1 MIVVLILFFLGIP
14 CSFAMMIVCIPY
26 FLSDQYIQAT
36 VVAQKLLASCESQS
50 LMAIPFFITAGAI
63 MNYSGISEK
72 LMEFADGLVGHLTG
86 GLGHVNVLISTLM
99 GGVSGSGAADCAME
113 CKILVPEMLK
123 YGYSKPYSAA
133 ITAAT
138 ACITPIIPPGIN
150 LVLFA
155 CLCECSVGRLLAAG
169 YIPGFLLCIAFMVLN
184 HFISKKRGYV
194 GGRKKMMEGKKLV
207 KIFLSS
213 LWALFLPFG
222 LIMLLRFG
230 VCTATEGGV
239 MMAFYSIFVGK
250 FVYKKL
256 DLRRMPQI
264 LLEAVNS
271 TAPVMMILCAANLF
285 SYYMSWENVPSTL
298 TKLLLTL
305 TGNKYLFLLLCNIL
319 FLIIGCFMD
328 AMAAMIVIAP
338 LLAPVVRAL
347 DINIIHFGLMMC
359 FNVGLAAITPP
370 FGTYI
375 FLVSGLLKMKTSEMI
390 RDLWPFIGVA
400 IVVLLLVTYVPWF
413 STFIPDLMYGSVG
426 YGRAYKDQRA

>member
-14 CSFAMMIVCIPY
+14 CSFAIMIVCIPY

-194 GGRKKMMEGKKLV
+194 GGRKKMMEGKKLI

-256 DLRRMPQI
+256 DLRKLPQI

-298 TKLLLTL
+298 TKMLLTL
-305 TGNKYLFLLLCNIL
+305 TGNKYVFLLLCNIL
-319 FLIIGCFMD
+319 FLLIGCFMD

-400 IVVLLLVTYVPWF
+400 IIVLLLVTYVPWF
-413 STFIPDLMYGSVG
+413 STFIPDLMYGTM
-426 YGRAYKDQRA
+426 

>member
-1 MIVVLILFFLGIP
+1 MTAWPMLVVLALFFLGVP

-138 ACITPIIPPGIN
+138 AVITPIIPPGIN
-150 LVLFA
+150 LILFA
-155 CLCECSVGRLLAAG
+155 CLCECSVGRLLASG
-169 YIPGFLLCIAFMVLN
+169 YLPGLLLCVAFMVTN
-184 HFISKKRGYV
+184 HIISKKRGYV
-194 GGRKKMMEGKKLV
+194 GGRKRMMEGRKLF
-207 KIFLSS
+207 KLFLSS

-256 DLRRMPQI
+256 DFKRMPQI

-298 TKLLLTL
+298 TNALLNLTSN
-305 TGNKYLFLLLCNIL
+305 TSVFLILCNIL
-319 FLIIGCFMD
+319 FLVIGCFMD

-347 DINIIHFGLMMC
+347 GIDIIHFGLVMC
-359 FNVGLAAITPP
+359 FNCGLAAITPP

-375 FLVSGLLKMKTSEMI
+375 FLVSGILKMKTGDMI
-390 RDLWPFIGVA
+390 RDLWPFIGIAV
-400 IVVLLLVTYVPWF
+400 IVLILVTYVPWF
-413 STFIPDLMYGSVG
+413 STFIPNLMYGTL
-426 YGRAYKDQRA
+426 

>member
-1 MIVVLILFFLGIP
+1 MTAWPMLVVLALFFLGVP

-138 ACITPIIPPGIN
+138 AVITPIIPPGIN
-150 LVLFA
+150 LILFA
-155 CLCECSVGRLLAAG
+155 CLCECSVGRLLASG
-169 YIPGFLLCIAFMVLN
+169 YLPGLLLCVAFMVTN
-184 HFISKKRGYV
+184 HIISKKRGYV
-194 GGRKKMMEGKKLV
+194 GGRKRMMEGRKLF
-207 KIFLSS
+207 KLFLSS

-256 DLRRMPQI
+256 DFKRMPQI

-298 TKLLLTL
+298 TNALLNLTS
-305 TGNKYLFLLLCNIL
+305 NKYVFLILCNIL
-319 FLIIGCFMD
+319 FLVIGCFMD

-347 DINIIHFGLMMC
+347 GIDIIHFGLVMC
-359 FNVGLAAITPP
+359 FNCGLAAITPP

-375 FLVSGLLKMKTSEMI
+375 FLVSGILKMKTGDMI
-390 RDLWPFIGVA
+390 RDLWPFIGIAV
-400 IVVLLLVTYVPWF
+400 IVLLLVTYVPWF
-413 STFIPDLMYGSVG
+413 STFIPNLMYGTL
-426 YGRAYKDQRA
+426 

>member
-194 GGRKKMMEGKKLV
+194 GGRKKMMEGKKLI

-271 TAPVMMILCAANLF
+271 TAPVMLILCAANLF

-319 FLIIGCFMD
+319 FLLIGCFMD

-400 IVVLLLVTYVPWF
+400 IIVLLLVTYVPWF
-413 STFIPDLMYGSVG
+413 STFIPDLMYGTM
-426 YGRAYKDQRA
+426 

>member
-1 MIVVLILFFLGIP
+1 MIVVLILFILGIP
-14 CSFAMMIVCIPY
+14 CSFAMMLVCIPY
-26 FLSDQYIQAT
+26 FLSDPYIQAT
-36 VVAQKLLASCESQS
+36 VITQKLLASCESQS

-271 TAPVMMILCAANLF
+271 TAPVMLILCAANLF

-400 IVVLLLVTYVPWF
+400 IIVLLLVTYVPWF
-413 STFIPDLMYGSVG
+413 STFIPDLMYGTM
-426 YGRAYKDQRA
+426 

>member
-14 CSFAMMIVCIPY
+14 CSFAMMLVCIPY
-26 FLSDQYIQAT
+26 FLSDPYIQAT
-36 VVAQKLLASCESQS
+36 VITQKLLASCESQS

-138 ACITPIIPPGIN
+138 ACITPNIPPGIN

-194 GGRKKMMEGKKLV
+194 GGRKKMMERKKLV

-271 TAPVMMILCAANLF
+271 TAPVMLILCAANLF

-319 FLIIGCFMD
+319 FLLIGCFMD

-400 IVVLLLVTYVPWF
+400 IIVLLLVTYVPWF
-413 STFIPDLMYGSVG
+413 STFIPDLMYGTM
-426 YGRAYKDQRA
+426 

>member
-194 GGRKKMMEGKKLV
+194 GGRKKMMEGKKLI

-319 FLIIGCFMD
+319 FLIICCFMD

-413 STFIPDLMYGSVG
+413 STFIPDLMYGTM
-426 YGRAYKDQRA
+426 

>member
-169 YIPGFLLCIAFMVLN
+169 YIPGILLCISFMILN

-194 GGRKKMMEGKKLV
+194 GGRKKMMEGKKLI

-298 TKLLLTL
+298 TKMLLTL
-305 TGNKYLFLLLCNIL
+305 TSNKYVFLLLCNIL

-400 IVVLLLVTYVPWF
+400 IIVLLLVTYVPWF
-413 STFIPDLMYGSVG
+413 STFIPNLMYGSV
-426 YGRAYKDQRA
+426 

>member
-1 MIVVLILFFLGIP
+1 MTAWPMLVVLALFFLGVP

-138 ACITPIIPPGIN
+138 AVITPIIPPGIN
-150 LVLFA
+150 LILFA
-155 CLCECSVGRLLAAG
+155 CLCECSVGRLLATG
-169 YIPGFLLCIAFMVLN
+169 YLPGLLLCVAFMVTN
-184 HFISKKRGYV
+184 HIISKKRGYV
-194 GGRKKMMEGKKLV
+194 GGRKRMMEGRKLF
-207 KIFLSS
+207 KLFLSS

-256 DLRRMPQI
+256 DFKRMPQI

-271 TAPVMMILCAANLF
+271 TAPVRMILCAANLF

-298 TKLLLTL
+298 TNALLNLTS
-305 TGNKYLFLLLCNIL
+305 NKYVFLILCNIL
-319 FLIIGCFMD
+319 FLVIGCFMD

-347 DINIIHFGLMMC
+347 GIDIIHFGLVMC
-359 FNVGLAAITPP
+359 FNCGLAAITPP

-375 FLVSGLLKMKTSEMI
+375 FLVSGILKMKTGDMI
-390 RDLWPFIGVA
+390 RDLWPFIGIAV
-400 IVVLLLVTYVPWF
+400 IVLLLVTYVPWF
-413 STFIPDLMYGSVG
+413 STFIPNLMYGTL
-426 YGRAYKDQRA
+426 

>member
-1 MIVVLILFFLGIP
+1 MTVWPMIVVLILFFLGIP

-194 GGRKKMMEGKKLV
+194 GGRKKMMEGKKLI

-256 DLRRMPQI
+256 DLRKLPQI

-298 TKLLLTL
+298 TKMLLTL
-305 TGNKYLFLLLCNIL
+305 TGNKYVFLLLCNIL

-400 IVVLLLVTYVPWF
+400 IIVLLLVTYVPWF
-413 STFIPDLMYGSVG
+413 STFIPDLMYGTM
-426 YGRAYKDQRA
+426 

>member
-184 HFISKKRGYV
+184 HFISKKRSYV
-194 GGRKKMMEGKKLV
+194 GGRKKMMEGKKLI

-256 DLRRMPQI
+256 DLRKLPQI

-298 TKLLLTL
+298 TKMLLTL
-305 TGNKYLFLLLCNIL
+305 TGNKYVFLLLCNIL

-400 IVVLLLVTYVPWF
+400 IIVLLLVTYVPWF
-413 STFIPDLMYGSVG
+413 STFIPDLMYGTM
-426 YGRAYKDQRA
+426 

>member
-1 MIVVLILFFLGIP
+1 MTVWPMIVVLILFFLGIP
-14 CSFAMMIVCIPY
+14 CSFAMMLVCIPY
-26 FLSDQYIQAT
+26 FLSDPYIQAT
-36 VVAQKLLASCESQS
+36 VITQKLLASCESQS

-256 DLRRMPQI
+256 ELRRLPQI

-271 TAPVMMILCAANLF
+271 TAPVMLILCAANLF

-319 FLIIGCFMD
+319 FLLIGCFMD

-413 STFIPDLMYGSVG
+413 STFIPDLMYGTM
-426 YGRAYKDQRA
+426 

>member
-1 MIVVLILFFLGIP
+1 MTIWPIIAALILFFIGVP
-14 CSFAMMIVCIPY
+14 CAFALMIVCIPY
-26 FLSDQYIQAT
+26 FLMDPYISAT
-36 VVAQKLLASCESQS
+36 VIAQKLLASCESQS

-99 GGVSGSGAADCAME
+99 GGISGSGAADCAME
-113 CKILVPEMLK
+113 CKVLVPEMLK

-150 LVLFA
+150 LILFA
-155 CLCECSVGRLLAAG
+155 CMCECSVGRLLAAG
-169 YIPGFLLCIAFMVLN
+169 YVPGILLAAAFLVLN
-184 HFISKKRGYV
+184 YVISKKRHYV
-194 GGRKKMMEGKKLV
+194 GGRKSMMPGKQLWHL
-207 KIFLSS
+207 FLQAA
-213 LWALFLPFG
+213 WALFLPFG
-222 LIMLLRFG
+222 LIMALRFG

-239 MMAFYSIFVGK
+239 LMGFYSLFVGK

-256 DLRRMPQI
+256 NLKKLPQI
-264 LLEAVNS
+264 LTEAVTA
-271 TAPVMMILCAANLF
+271 TAPVMLILCAANLF
-285 SYYMSWENVPSTL
+285 SYYMSWETIPTQL
-298 TKLLLTL
+298 TKLLLSL
-305 TGNKYLFLLLCNIL
+305 TSNKYLFLLMCNVL
-319 FLIIGCFMD
+319 FLLIGCFMD

-347 DINIIHFGLMMC
+347 GIDITHFGLMMC

-375 FLVSGLLKMKTSEMI
+375 FMVSGLLKLKTSQMVREI
-390 RDLWPFIGVA
+390 VPFILVA
-400 IVVLLLVTYVPWF
+400 IAVLMLVTYVPAF
-413 STFIPDLMYGSVG
+413 STFIPNLMYGTP
-426 YGRAYKDQRA
+426 

>member
-1 MIVVLILFFLGIP
+1 MIVVLILFLLGIP
-14 CSFAMMIVCIPY
+14 CSFAMMLVCIPY
-26 FLSDQYIQAT
+26 FLSDPYIQAT
-36 VVAQKLLASCESQS
+36 VITQKLLASCESQS

-230 VCTATEGGV
+230 VCTATVGGV

-271 TAPVMMILCAANLF
+271 TAPVMLILCAANLF

-319 FLIIGCFMD
+319 FLLIGCFMD

-400 IVVLLLVTYVPWF
+400 IIVLLLVTYVPWF
-413 STFIPDLMYGSVG
+413 STFIPDLMYGTM
-426 YGRAYKDQRA
+426 

>member
-169 YIPGFLLCIAFMVLN
+169 YIPGFLLCIAFIVLN

-194 GGRKKMMEGKKLV
+194 GGRKKMMEGKKLI

-256 DLRRMPQI
+256 DLRKLPQI

-298 TKLLLTL
+298 TKMLLTL
-305 TGNKYLFLLLCNIL
+305 TGNKYVFLLLCNIL

-400 IVVLLLVTYVPWF
+400 IIVLLLVTYVPWF
-413 STFIPDLMYGSVG
+413 STFIPDLMYGTM
-426 YGRAYKDQRA
+426 

>member
-413 STFIPDLMYGSVG
+413 STFIPDLMYGSV
-426 YGRAYKDQRA
+426 

>member
-1 MIVVLILFFLGIP
+1 MIVVLILFILGIP
-14 CSFAMMIVCIPY
+14 CSFAMMLVCIPY
-26 FLSDQYIQAT
+26 FLSDPYIQAT
-36 VVAQKLLASCESQS
+36 VITQKLLASCESQS

-169 YIPGFLLCIAFMVLN
+169 YIPGFLLCISFMVLN

-207 KIFLSS
+207 KM
-213 LWALFLPFG
+213 FLPFG

-271 TAPVMMILCAANLF
+271 TAPVMLILCAANLF

-400 IVVLLLVTYVPWF
+400 IIVLLLVTYVPWF
-413 STFIPDLMYGSVG
+413 STFIPDLMYGTM
-426 YGRAYKDQRA
+426 

>member
-1 MIVVLILFFLGIP
+1 MTVWPMIVVLILFFLGIP

-169 YIPGFLLCIAFMVLN
+169 YIPGFLLCIAFMVIN

-271 TAPVMMILCAANLF
+271 TAPVMLILCAANLF

-319 FLIIGCFMD
+319 FLLIGCFMD

-400 IVVLLLVTYVPWF
+400 IIVLLLVTYVPWF
-413 STFIPDLMYGSVG
+413 STFIPDLMYGTM
-426 YGRAYKDQRA
+426 

>member
-271 TAPVMMILCAANLF
+271 TAPVMLILCAANLF

-319 FLIIGCFMD
+319 FLLIGCFMD

-400 IVVLLLVTYVPWF
+400 IIVLLLVTYVPWF
-413 STFIPDLMYGSVG
+413 STFIPDLMYGTM
-426 YGRAYKDQRA
+426 

>member
-1 MIVVLILFFLGIP
+1 
-14 CSFAMMIVCIPY
+14 
-26 FLSDQYIQAT
+26 
-36 VVAQKLLASCESQS
+36 
-50 LMAIPFFITAGAI
+50 
-63 MNYSGISEK
+63 
-72 LMEFADGLVGHLTG
+72 
-86 GLGHVNVLISTLM
+86 
-99 GGVSGSGAADCAME
+99 ME

-271 TAPVMMILCAANLF
+271 TAPVMLILCAANLF

-400 IVVLLLVTYVPWF
+400 IIVLLLVTYVPWF
-413 STFIPDLMYGSVG
+413 STFIPDLMYGTM
-426 YGRAYKDQRA
+426 

>member
-1 MIVVLILFFLGIP
+1 MTVWPMIVVLILFFLGIP
-14 CSFAMMIVCIPY
+14 CSFAMMLVCIPY
-26 FLSDQYIQAT
+26 FLSDPYIQAT
-36 VVAQKLLASCESQS
+36 VITQKLLASCESQS

-213 LWALFLPFG
+213 LWELFLPFG

-271 TAPVMMILCAANLF
+271 TAPVMLILCAANLF

-305 TGNKYLFLLLCNIL
+305 TSNKYLFLLLCNIL
-319 FLIIGCFMD
+319 FLLIGCFMD

-400 IVVLLLVTYVPWF
+400 IIVLLLVTYVPWF
-413 STFIPDLMYGSVG
+413 STFIPDLMYGTM
-426 YGRAYKDQRA
+426 

>member
-1 MIVVLILFFLGIP
+1 MTLWPIFVVLGLFFLGVP

-26 FLSDQYIQAT
+26 FLSDPYISAT
-36 VVAQKLLASCESQS
+36 VIAQKLLASCESQS
-50 LMAIPFFITAGAI
+50 LMAIPFFITAGSI

-99 GGVSGSGAADCAME
+99 GGISGSGAADCAME

-150 LVLFA
+150 LILFA
-155 CLCECSVGRLLAAG
+155 CMCECSVGRLLAAG
-169 YIPGFLLCIAFMVLN
+169 YLPGILLAIAFMVLN
-184 HFISKKRGYV
+184 HFIAKKRGYV
-194 GGRKKMMEGKKLV
+194 GGRDKMMSAKKLV
-207 KIFLSS
+207 RLFLSA

-230 VCTATEGGV
+230 VCTPTEGGV

-256 DLRRMPQI
+256 KLRQLPKI

-285 SYYMSWENVPSTL
+285 SYYMSWETIPSQL
-298 TKLLLTL
+298 TKLLLSL
-305 TGNKYLFLLLCNIL
+305 TSNKYVFLFLCNIL

-347 DINIIHFGLMMC
+347 GIDIIHFGLMMC
-359 FNVGLAAITPP
+359 FNCGLAAITPP

-375 FLVSGLLKMKTSEMI
+375 FMVSGLLKMKTADMI
-390 RDLWPFIGVA
+390 REIWPFIGVA

-413 STFIPDLMYGSVG
+413 STFIPNLMYGTI
-426 YGRAYKDQRA
+426 

>member
-1 MIVVLILFFLGIP
+1 MLVVLALFFLGVP

-138 ACITPIIPPGIN
+138 AVITPIIPPGIN
-150 LVLFA
+150 LILFA
-155 CLCECSVGRLLAAG
+155 CLCECSVGRLLASG
-169 YIPGFLLCIAFMVLN
+169 YLPGLLLCVAFMVTN
-184 HFISKKRGYV
+184 HIISKKRGYV
-194 GGRKKMMEGKKLV
+194 GGRKRMMEGRKLF
-207 KIFLSS
+207 KLFLSS

-250 FVYKKL
+250 FVYKQL
-256 DLRRMPQI
+256 DFKRMPQI

-298 TKLLLTL
+298 TNALLNLTS
-305 TGNKYLFLLLCNIL
+305 NKYVFLILCNIL
-319 FLIIGCFMD
+319 FLVIGCFMD

-347 DINIIHFGLMMC
+347 GIDIIHFGLVMC
-359 FNVGLAAITPP
+359 FNCGLAAITPP

-375 FLVSGLLKMKTSEMI
+375 FLVSGILKMKTGDMI
-390 RDLWPFIGVA
+390 RDLWPFIGIAV
-400 IVVLLLVTYVPWF
+400 IVLLLVTYVPWF
-413 STFIPDLMYGSVG
+413 STFIPNLMYGTL
-426 YGRAYKDQRA
+426 

>member
-1 MIVVLILFFLGIP
+1 MLVVLALFFLGVP

-138 ACITPIIPPGIN
+138 AVITPIIPPGIN
-150 LVLFA
+150 LILFA
-155 CLCECSVGRLLAAG
+155 CLCECSVGRLLASG
-169 YIPGFLLCIAFMVLN
+169 YLPGLLLCVAFMVTN
-184 HFISKKRGYV
+184 HIISKKRGYV
-194 GGRKKMMEGKKLV
+194 GGRKRMMEGRKLF
-207 KIFLSS
+207 KLFLSS

-256 DLRRMPQI
+256 DFKRMPQI
-264 LLEAVNS
+264 LVEAVNS

-298 TKLLLTL
+298 TNALLNLTS
-305 TGNKYLFLLLCNIL
+305 NKYVFLILCNIL
-319 FLIIGCFMD
+319 FLVIGCFMD

-347 DINIIHFGLMMC
+347 GIDIIHFGLVMC
-359 FNVGLAAITPP
+359 FNCGLAAITPP

-375 FLVSGLLKMKTSEMI
+375 FLVSGILKMKTGDMI
-390 RDLWPFIGVA
+390 RDLWPFIGIAV
-400 IVVLLLVTYVPWF
+400 IVLLLVTYVPWF
-413 STFIPDLMYGSVG
+413 STFIPNLMYGTL
-426 YGRAYKDQRA
+426 

>member
-1 MIVVLILFFLGIP
+1 MTVWPMIVVLILFFLGIP

-169 YIPGFLLCIAFMVLN
+169 YIPGFLLCISFMVLN

-271 TAPVMMILCAANLF
+271 TAPVMLILCAANLF

-400 IVVLLLVTYVPWF
+400 IIVLLLVTYVPWF
-413 STFIPDLMYGSVG
+413 STFIPDLMYGTM
-426 YGRAYKDQRA
+426 

>member
-194 GGRKKMMEGKKLV
+194 GGRKKMMEGKKLI

-239 MMAFYSIFVGK
+239 MMAFYSIFVCK

-271 TAPVMMILCAANLF
+271 TAPVMLILCAANLF

-319 FLIIGCFMD
+319 FLLIGCFMD

-400 IVVLLLVTYVPWF
+400 IIVLLLVTYVPWF
-413 STFIPDLMYGSVG
+413 STFIPDLMYGTM
-426 YGRAYKDQRA
+426 

>member
-1 MIVVLILFFLGIP
+1 MTAWPMIVVMVLFFLGIP
-14 CSFAMMIVCIPY
+14 CSFAMIMVCIPY
-26 FLSDQYIQAT
+26 FLSDPYIQAT

-155 CLCECSVGRLLAAG
+155 CLCECSVGRLLASG
-169 YIPGFLLCIAFMVLN
+169 YLPGLLLCIAFMAVN
-184 HFISKKRGYV
+184 AIISKKRGYV
-194 GGRKKMMEGKKLV
+194 GGRKKMMEGKKLF
-207 KIFLSS
+207 KLFLSS

-239 MMAFYSIFVGK
+239 MMAFYSIFVGL

-256 DLRRMPQI
+256 DIRKMPQI

-285 SYYMSWENVPSTL
+285 SYYMSWENVPSSL
-298 TKLLLTL
+298 AAILLKIAS
-305 TGNKYLFLLLCNIL
+305 NKYVFLLLCNVL

-347 DINIIHFGLMMC
+347 DINMIHFGLIMC
-359 FNVGLAAITPP
+359 FNTGLAAITPP

-375 FLVSGLLKMKTSEMI
+375 FLVSGLLKMKTAEMI
-390 RDLWPFIGVA
+390 RELWPFIA
-400 IVVLLLVTYVPWF
+400 IALIVLLLVTYVPWF
-413 STFIPDLMYGSVG
+413 STFIPNLLYG
-426 YGRAYKDQRA
+426 A

>member
-1 MIVVLILFFLGIP
+1 MIVVLILFILGIP
-14 CSFAMMIVCIPY
+14 CSFAMMLVCIPY
-26 FLSDQYIQAT
+26 FLSDPYIQAT
-36 VVAQKLLASCESQS
+36 VITQKLLASCESQS

-169 YIPGFLLCIAFMVLN
+169 YIPGFLLCISFMVLN

-213 LWALFLPFG
+213 LWALVLPFG

-271 TAPVMMILCAANLF
+271 TAPVMLILCAANLF

-400 IVVLLLVTYVPWF
+400 IIVLLLVTYVPWF
-413 STFIPDLMYGSVG
+413 STFIPDLMYGTM
-426 YGRAYKDQRA
+426 

>member
-1 MIVVLILFFLGIP
+1 MTVWPMIVVLILFFLGIP
-14 CSFAMMIVCIPY
+14 CSFAMMLVCIPY
-26 FLSDQYIQAT
+26 FLSDPYIQAT
-36 VVAQKLLASCESQS
+36 VITQKLLASCESQS

-271 TAPVMMILCAANLF
+271 TAPVMLILCAANLF

-305 TGNKYLFLLLCNIL
+305 TSNKYLFLLLCNIL
-319 FLIIGCFMD
+319 FLLIGCFMD

-400 IVVLLLVTYVPWF
+400 IIVLLLVTYVPWF
-413 STFIPDLMYGSVG
+413 STFIPDLMYGTM
-426 YGRAYKDQRA
+426 

>member
-1 MIVVLILFFLGIP
+1 MTVWPMIVVLILFFLGIP
-14 CSFAMMIVCIPY
+14 CSFAMMLVCIPY
-26 FLSDQYIQAT
+26 FLSDPYIQAT
-36 VVAQKLLASCESQS
+36 VITQKLLASCESQS

-271 TAPVMMILCAANLF
+271 TAPVMLILCAANLF

-319 FLIIGCFMD
+319 FLLIGCFMD

-390 RDLWPFIGVA
+390 KELWPFIGVA
-400 IVVLLLVTYVPWF
+400 IIVLLLVTYVPWF
-413 STFIPDLMYGSVG
+413 STFIPDLMYGSV
-426 YGRAYKDQRA
+426 

>member
-1 MIVVLILFFLGIP
+1 MTVWPMIVVLILFFLGIP

-413 STFIPDLMYGSVG
+413 STFIPDLMYGSV
-426 YGRAYKDQRA
+426 